1 MPSTLTL
8 TGLPAT
14 ARPGIYARIDASALS
29 GGAPDS
35 GRLALVGDFPTFPTA
50 TPVEFT
56 SRRAMSSYDTSD
68 ADLAQLA
75 ALSFNPSNDPLAN
88 RGASALIMINA
99 REACTAASVDFG
111 PVILTSKVYGPRGN
125 RLSAALTVSGDS
137 LSLALNRGGLS
148 ESFSATSNALFTLTN
163 NTGGSLALTVEEG
176 VITLEASGGVIL
188 ATITESEAPDLRA
201 AVAILN
207 GLEDISAEL
216 IEPGLIT
223 LAELDYK
230 LSSIS
235 NGATLTYKAPGR
247 ALAAALSASRLV
259 TASQDTSDGAGT
271 LSTSTQYATGGAQG
285 SALGWSA
292 ALEAIEAQSVQLVCM
307 FSTDSAAHS
316 LLPAHLTAA
325 ALAGYERQ
333 AYAAIPSTT
342 VLTSARTLAAAL
354 NNPGIALAA
363 QSVTVYDPRG
373 RIAALDA
380 RYTALILAAMQAGSD
395 VGEPLT
401 RKRPAILSTAQ
412 VWDTHADIEQALR
425 AGLCVISRDQIG
437 PRVERS
443 LTSWLEDNNPVYT
456 EISAYESVLF
466 SVRDLRTALADQ
478 IGRPTKASQMSLI
491 ESRVNAR
498 LAAQVRDGRIKAY
511 QGVTL
516 EDLGDQVAISYQ
528 VAPVEPLNFIAI
540 TAIAQRISA

>member
-1 MPSTLTL
+1 M
-8 TGLPAT
+8 
-14 ARPGIYARIDASALS
+14 
-29 GGAPDS
+29 
-35 GRLALVGDFPTFPTA
+35 
-50 TPVEFT
+50 
-56 SRRAMSSYDTSD
+56 
-68 ADLAQLA
+68 
-75 ALSFNPSNDPLAN
+75 
-88 RGASALIMINA
+88 
-99 REACTAASVDFG
+99 
-111 PVILTSKVYGPRGN
+111 
-125 RLSAALTVSGDS
+125 
-137 LSLALNRGGLS
+137 
-148 ESFSATSNALFTLTN
+148 
-163 NTGGSLALTVEEG
+163 
-176 VITLEASGGVIL
+176 
-188 ATITESEAPDLRA
+188 
-201 AVAILN
+201 
-207 GLEDISAEL
+207 
-216 IEPGLIT
+216 
-223 LAELDYK
+223 
-230 LSSIS
+230 
-235 NGATLTYKAPGR
+235 
-247 ALAAALSASRLV
+247 
-259 TASQDTSDGAGT
+259 
-271 LSTSTQYATGGAQG
+271 
-285 SALGWSA
+285 
-292 ALEAIEAQSVQLVCM
+292 
-307 FSTDSAAHS
+307 
-316 LLPAHLTAA
+316 
-325 ALAGYERQ
+325 
-333 AYAAIPSTT
+333 
-342 VLTSARTLAAAL
+342 
-354 NNPGIALAA
+354 
-363 QSVTVYDPRG
+363 YDPRG